1 MSNKLLSMAD
11 DPYLYAGKEVLK
23 NKFKIKSA
31 ERLLEVECALT
42 PLRAA
47 TLELGPPKMG
57 LPHLCAIHYTLF
69 QDLFDWAGEL
79 REVDIFKEDTPFCH
93 FAYIEREGNN
103 LLQALE
109 NEEYLRDLPQ
119 DELLRRLAH
128 YYSEIN
134 LLHPFRYGSGR
145 AQRIFFEQLL
155 VHAGYGIDWSKVD
168 HGVWNEANKAAAFGD
183 EQPLY
188 EVFKGIVSDA

>member
-1 MSNKLLSMAD
+1 MSDKVISGA
-11 DPYLYAGKEVLK
+11 DPYLYPGLNVLK
-23 NKFKIKSA
+23 NRLEIRESHRLHQA
-31 ERLLEVECALT
+31 ELELT

-47 TLELGPPKMG
+47 TIELGQPNMG

-69 QDLFDWAGEL
+69 QDLFDWAGKL
-79 REVDIFKEDTPFCH
+79 REVDILKDDTPFCH

-103 LLQALE
+103 LMQALE
-109 NEEYLRDLPQ
+109 NEEYLRGLPD
-119 DELLRRLAH
+119 DELYQRLAH

-155 VHAGYGIDWSKVD
+155 THAGYDIQWNKVG
-168 HGVWNEANKAAAFGD
+168 HEAWIEANKAAAFGD
-183 EQPLY
+183 EQPLSN
-188 EVFKGIVSDA
+188 VFKTLISDA

>member
-1 MSNKLLSMAD
+1 MSDKLLSVAD
-11 DPYLYAGKEVLK
+11 DPYLYPGKDVLK
-23 NKFKIKSA
+23 NRFNLKNANQLREA
-31 ERLLEVECALT
+31 ELALT

-47 TLELGPPKMG
+47 TIELGPPKMG
-57 LPHLCAIHYTLF
+57 LPHLCGIHQILF

-93 FAYIEREGNN
+93 FDYIEREGNT
-103 LLQALE
+103 LMQALE
-109 NEEYLRDLPQ
+109 NEAYLRDLPQ
-119 DELLRRLAH
+119 DELYSRLAH

-155 VHAGYGIDWSKVD
+155 THAGYGIDWSKVD
-168 HGVWNEANKAAAFGD
+168 NTRWNEANKAAAFGD
-183 EQPLY
+183 EQPLA
-188 EVFKGIVSDA
+188 EVFKHIVADA